1 MKRIVIATFLAV
13 CSSFVLQARGEY
25 NSESQQLSASND
37 RRIKVERRSVSVDRT
52 DVVPKSI
59 FVEAAGLGLTPLS
72 LNFETRFDRRLNG
85 WGLRVGGSYYG
96 SGSNGVVTVPI
107 QVNYLLGRRGR
118 YFEMGAGATFMRGHY
133 SLYDTG
139 CVRRHRSGSDFNLAG
154 TLTLG
159 FRYQPV
165 KGGFMFRVG
174 FSPILTTK
182 GEANKLIFVPYI
194 PYLSLGYSF

>member
-1 MKRIVIATFLAV
+1 MKRIVIATFLAF

-25 NSESQQLSASND
+25 KSESQQLSASNAGG
-37 RRIKVERRSVSVDRT
+37 IKVERRSVSVDRT

-182 GEANKLIFVPYI
+182 GEANKLIFVPYM